1 MDIETLQ
8 SLNKIFQAVE
18 IQPDWKLALDSLL
31 ATLRHQFV
39 YDNVAAY
46 VLDRQ
51 TGGQDVVYARAVGRG
66 KSAEADAAWGD
77 SIAGQVLLQK
87 SPLLKEP
94 GDILPGTDRLLQA
107 HVLGVPLYMGAR
119 LEGALVFVRF
129 GGPTFAEE
137 HITLAQLIASWTS
150 SLLERKSLQEAR
162 AELESV
168 QRQMRLQ
175 DDFVS
180 TISHELRTPLGF
192 IKGYSTSLLR
202 QDANWDAATQSEFLT
217 IIDEEADRLTGL
229 IENMLESARLQSK
242 TLQFKFQPL
251 RLDALIR
258 DVSVRVATHHPQ
270 LEVRIDAGTTPTIH
284 GDSVRLSQVF
294 ENLFSNAIK
303 YAPGSQL
310 DITLKT
316 HGRKLRVAFRD
327 YGPGIPEDFIPFIF
341 ERFYRVPGE
350 RSVTGTGLGLYICKQ
365 IILAHHGKIWAESV
379 MDEGTTFIIELP
391 ADPLTQDTFIQE
403 QSNVQT
409 NSDRGR

>member
-1 MDIETLQ
+1 MDTETLNT
-8 SLNKIFQAVE
+8 LRKIFHAVE
-18 IQPDWKLALDSLL
+18 KQSDWKIALDTLL
-31 ATLRHQFV
+31 STLRHQFL

-51 TGGQDVVYARAVGRG
+51 TGALEVAYARAVGRG
-66 KSAEADAAWGD
+66 KHAEADAAWGE
-77 SIAGQVLLQK
+77 SIASLVVSQK
-87 SPLLKEP
+87 FPLTREP
-94 GDILPGTDRLLQA
+94 GEPLPGSDRLLQA
-107 HVLGVPLYMGAR
+107 YVLGVPLYMGAR
-119 LEGALVFVRF
+119 IGGALIFVRF
-129 GGPTFAEE
+129 GGPGYKQEDIA
-137 HITLAQLIASWTS
+137 LASLIGSWTA
-150 SLLERKSLQEAR
+150 SLLERSALQEAS

-202 QDANWDAATQSEFLT
+202 EDTEWDLATQREFLM
-217 IIDEEADRLTGL
+217 IIDEETDRLTGL

-242 TLQFKFQPL
+242 TRQFKFQPL

-258 DVSVRVATHHPQ
+258 DATTRVTTHHTG
-270 LEVRIDAGTTPTIH
+270 LEVALALNDAPTIH
-284 GDSVRLSQVF
+284 GDSMRLSQVF

-303 YAPGSQL
+303 YAPGSKIT
-310 DITLKT
+310 ITLTCSGKNLLV
-316 HGRKLRVAFRD
+316 GFRD
-327 YGPGIPEDFIPFIF
+327 YGPGIPEEFVPFIF

-379 MDEGTTFIIELP
+379 LDEGTTFFVQLP
-391 ADPLTQDTFIQE
+391 ADPSI
-403 QSNVQT
+403 
-409 NSDRGR
+409 